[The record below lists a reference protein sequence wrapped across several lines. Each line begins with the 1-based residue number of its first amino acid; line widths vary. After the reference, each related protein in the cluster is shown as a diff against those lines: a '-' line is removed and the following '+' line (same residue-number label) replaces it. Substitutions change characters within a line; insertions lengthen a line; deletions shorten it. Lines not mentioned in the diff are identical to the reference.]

1 MIRFDE
7 ASHTYKNGRG
17 QLVPG
22 VTFMLRCVGAAVP
35 VRPYMRKALARGR
48 AVHKAIELF
57 LRGQLDLPSVDPIVM
72 PYFECF
78 LDWYGKYCPAQ
89 FTRMRPEIVLEGS
102 GGLYAGKADVV
113 AWERVL
119 LADAVIDWKTGE
131 EEECHLVQ
139 DTLYC
144 LAQNAMRKRGAWPF
158 IVYLWPKKGWKVVT
172 PQNRGEVTRKA
183 LAVLDVFSL
192 GRTRH
197 MRLLG
202 LEAFGE
208 EDV

>member
-7 ASHTYKNGRG
+7 GSHTYRDGRG

-22 VTFMLRCVGAAVP
+22 VTFMLRCVGAAAP

-57 LRGQLDLPSVDPIVM
+57 LRGQLDLPSVDRIVM

-78 LDWYGKYCPAQ
+78 LDWYAKYCPSQ
-89 FTRMRPEIVLEGS
+89 FVRMRPEVVLEGP

-113 AWERVL
+113 AWEKIPP
-119 LADAVIDWKTGE
+119 ADAVLDWKTGE

-139 DTLYC
+139 DMLYC
-144 LAQNAMRKRGAWPF
+144 LAQNAKAKRVAFPF
-158 IVYLWPKKGWKVVT
+158 VIYLRPKKGWKVVT
-172 PQNRGEVTRKA
+172 PQNLGETTRKA
-183 LAVLDVFSL
+183 LAVLDVFAL
-192 GRTRH
+192 GRARH

-208 EDV
+208 EDQ